1 MGIHDW
7 ARTALEQ
14 SLEAAKREGFSD
26 ELALR
31 ALLSAVVERSAM
43 LRPADDLA
51 QELTFLADN
60 LDPERDY
67 SFMRP

>member
-7 ARTALEQ
+7 ARAALGQ
-14 SLEAAKREGFSD
+14 SLEAAKRDGFSE
-26 ELALR
+26 ELVLR
-31 ALLSAVVERSAM
+31 ALLSAVVEHSAK

-51 QELTFLADN
+51 QELTFLAEN

>member
-14 SLEAAKREGFSD
+14 SLDAAKRDGIGE

-31 ALLSAVVERSAM
+31 ALLSAVVERSAR
-43 LRPADDLA
+43 LRSMEDLA
-51 QELTFLADN
+51 QELRFLADN
-60 LDPERDY
+60 LDPEQDY
-67 SFMRP
+67 EFMRP